1 MLRDSLLAIFKKRL
15 NLFLKG
21 DRDGVSLG
29 FLSTTTTG
37 IYLNVDT
44 LIKAESELPKTA
56 LNFINEAENLFYSV
70 SANQSQVT
78 NLRWNAEKQL
88 FILLY
93 TLVAA
98 KKPKFVIETGVAN
111 GITTNAIMKAL
122 ESNET
127 KGELHSFDVLPETS
141 KAYDGKGDWNFHL
154 LNSRNTHKQL
164 IYEINQLPKVDMWVH
179 DSNHGYR
186 WQKFEYL
193 LALKSLSDGGI
204 LISDDIDASSAW
216 GELSKSHFRKSFIVF
231 DSRKFIGI
239 AIK

>member
-1 MLRDSLLAIFKKRL
+1 VRPPLLAIFKKRF
-15 NLFLKG
+15 NLFIKG

-29 FLSTTTTG
+29 FLSSSATG
-37 IYLNVDT
+37 IYLNVDM
-44 LIKAESELPKTA
+44 LIKAESELPKIA

-93 TLVAA
+93 ALVAA

-122 ESNET
+122 ELSEN
-127 KGELHSFDVLPETS
+127 KGELHSFDVLQETS
-141 KAYDGKGDWNFHL
+141 KAYIGSGSWNFHL
-154 LNSRNTHKQL
+154 LNTKNTYKQ
-164 IYEINQLPKVDMWVH
+164 IINEIAKLPKVDIWVH

-193 LALKSLSDGGI
+193 LALKSLNTGGL

-216 GELSKSHFRKSFIVF
+216 GELSKTHFRKSFIVF

>member
-1 MLRDSLLAIFKKRL
+1 MRDSLLAIFKKRL

-29 FLSTTTTG
+29 FLSTSTTG

-44 LIKAESELPKTA
+44 LIKADNELPESA
-56 LNFINEAENLFYSV
+56 CNFIGEAEKLFDSV
-70 SANQSQVT
+70 VAKLQPVT

-88 FILLY
+88 FTLLY
-93 TLVAA
+93 AVVKA
-98 KKPKFVIETGVAN
+98 KNPKVVIETGVAN

-122 ESNET
+122 ELNEN
-127 KGELHSFDVLPETS
+127 KGELHSFDVLQETS
-141 KAYDGKGDWNFHL
+141 KAYIGKGKWNFHL
-154 LNSRNTHKQL
+154 LNPKNTYKQ
-164 IYEINQLPKVDMWVH
+164 IVNEITKLPKVDIWVH

-193 LALKSLSDGGI
+193 LALSVLNKNGI

-216 GELSKSHFRKSFIVF
+216 GELAKTHFRKSYVIF

-239 AIK
+239 ALK